1 MKKSIKDFEA
11 KNLGNFTK
19 AFGSKIYGGCTTWT
33 IKEVVITKP
42 KSLAMSD
49 SLSSGDGDLTNDGS
63 DGNGPC

>member
-19 AFGSKIYGGCTTWT
+19 TFGSKIYGGCTTWT

-42 KSLAMSD
+42 RQQAMSFE
-49 SLSSGDGDLTNDGS
+49 SNGDGDLTNDGS